1 MKISIV
7 VATYNGEKYLSE
19 QLNSF
24 MKQSILPDEIVI
36 SDDNS
41 MDNTIKIAKEFA
53 ANCSCM
59 VKIIKNEKNH
69 GVTGNFENAAKHATG
84 DIVFFSDQDD
94 VWYDNK
100 IKEMLFCFEKYPGC
114 VGVFCDADCVDSNL
128 NKMNATFNDGCW
140 NKFKKLNF
148 DADGMC
154 LLKGKTMASEVVKGN
169 ILGGCCLAIRNKF
182 LKQMFDFCPS
192 IYHDDWLCFC
202 MFSLGDVVALN
213 KALFAYRLH
222 GNNTVGFENIVK
234 KKISKK
240 DYIKKIVKKLKN
252 LDRLYITEADRAI
265 YFQNFSQ
272 KHNCDIKG
280 LNTQISLV
288 KANILAATSSK
299 YKGIKQMKQIYISI
313 KQYKSD
319 YYYLKCLYILL
330 HSKKCRNKQL
340 KKYLEILNKY

>member
-1 MKISIV
+1 M
-7 VATYNGEKYLSE
+7 
-19 QLNSF
+19 F
-24 MKQSILPDEIVI
+24 
-36 SDDNS
+36 
-41 MDNTIKIAKEFA
+41 
-53 ANCSCM
+53 
-59 VKIIKNEKNH
+59 
-69 GVTGNFENAAKHATG
+69 
-84 DIVFFSDQDD
+84 
-94 VWYDNK
+94 
-100 IKEMLFCFEKYPGC
+100 
-114 VGVFCDADCVDSNL
+114 FCDADCVDSNL
-128 NKMNATFNDGCW
+128 NKMNATFNVGCW

-148 DADGMC
+148 DADGIC
-154 LLKGKTMASEVVKGN
+154 LLKGKTMASEAVKGN
-169 ILGGCCLAIRNKF
+169 TLGGCCLAIKNKF